1 MKFEIVLEAL
11 KNRHPPGD
19 IRARF
24 LLFQG
29 ARLGFSDGDGAFAE
43 LDGLY
48 CPEKILLSLS
58 SLFLSSAS
66 FVFFTLG
73 RGCRAGGLALAYS

>member
-29 ARLGFSDGDGAFAE
+29 ARLGFSDGAGWSVLPRSLGHCTVTASNYGELGFAKK
-43 LDGLY
+43 GN
-48 CPEKILLSLS
+48 I
-58 SLFLSSAS
+58 
-66 FVFFTLG
+66 
-73 RGCRAGGLALAYS
+73 